1 MPSLGQKLK
10 DERLRQG
17 KQLREFADDLRIG
30 SRYLEAIESEEWDQL
45 PGGFFNRSFVRQYAA
60 ALGLDAAKIEKEFTA
75 ILKPEPAIDL
85 EAIAQAHN
93 PRARRSEEKKLISV
107 EPLPRPGA
115 KWFDSRTGLA
125 AAALILLVAGGG
137 ALSLLWDRFNAQP
150 EVSKQNT
157 ANATPPVVPAPKP
170 AAVETPKPAAEQAQ
184 VVPIIT
190 TDEAGNISLNIEATE
205 KTWIEVS
212 ADGKRIFA
220 GILEPGQTK
229 TISSAQR
236 TKMVVGN
243 AAGIAVRKGGRD
255 IGPIGP
261 RGQVRTVNITADSVE
276 IVSPAPKT
284 AI

>member
-1 MPSLGQKLK
+1 MLK
-10 DERLRQG
+10 DERIRQG
-17 KQLREFADDLRIG
+17 KQLREFADNLRIG
-30 SRYLEAIESEEWDQL
+30 SRYLEAIEAEDWGQL
-45 PGGFFNRSFVRQYAA
+45 PGGFFNRAFVRQYAA
-60 ALGLDAAKIEKEFTA
+60 ALGFDAAKIEKEFPA
-75 ILKPEPAIDL
+75 ILKPEPVIDL
-85 EAIAQAHN
+85 EAIAEAHN
-93 PRARRSEEKKLISV
+93 PRARRSEAKKLISV
-107 EPLPRPGA
+107 DPLPRPGA

-125 AAALILLVAGGG
+125 AAALVLLVAGGG
-137 ALSLLWDRFNAQP
+137 ALSLLWDRVNARP
-150 EVSKQNT
+150 GVSNQNT
-157 ANATPPVVPAPKP
+157 ANTPPPVVPAPKP
-170 AAVETPKPAAEQAQ
+170 AVEAPKAEQAQ

-190 TDEAGNISLNIEATE
+190 TDDAGNISLNIEATE

-236 TKMVVGN
+236 TKMIVGN

-261 RGQVRTVNITADSVE
+261 RGQVRTLNITADSVE
-276 IVSPAPKT
+276 IVPRARKT

>member
-1 MPSLGQKLK
+1 MLK
-10 DERLRQG
+10 DERSRQG
-17 KQLREFADDLRIG
+17 KQLREFADNLRIG
-30 SRYLEAIESEEWDQL
+30 SRYLEAIEAEDWGQL
-45 PGGFFNRSFVRQYAA
+45 PGGFFNRAFVRQYAA
-60 ALGLDAAKIEKEFTA
+60 ALGFDAAKIEKEFTA
-75 ILKPEPAIDL
+75 ILKPEPVIDL
-85 EAIAQAHN
+85 EAIAEAHN
-93 PRARRSEEKKLISV
+93 PRARRSEAKKLISV
-107 EPLPRPGA
+107 DPLPRPGA

-125 AAALILLVAGGG
+125 AAALVLLVAGGG
-137 ALSLLWDRFNAQP
+137 ALSLLWDRVNARP
-150 EVSKQNT
+150 GVSNQNT
-157 ANATPPVVPAPKP
+157 ANTPPPVVPAPKP
-170 AAVETPKPAAEQAQ
+170 AVEAPKAEQAQ

-190 TDEAGNISLNIEATE
+190 TDDAGNISLNIEATE

-236 TKMVVGN
+236 TKMIVGN

-261 RGQVRTVNITADSVE
+261 RGQVRTLNITADSVE
-276 IVSPAPKT
+276 IVPRARKT

>member
-1 MPSLGQKLK
+1 MDALS
-10 DERLRQG
+10 
-17 KQLREFADDLRIG
+17 
-30 SRYLEAIESEEWDQL
+30 SRD
-45 PGGFFNRSFVRQYAA
+45 GGIYVDGTFGAGGYTR
-60 ALGLDAAKIEKEFTA
+60 A
-75 ILKPEPAIDL
+75 ILDSCDCQVWAIDRDPD
-85 EAIAQAHN
+85 AIS
-93 PRARRSEEKKLISV
+93 RAN
-107 EPLPRPGA
+107 A
-115 KWFDSRTGLA
+115 LA
-125 AAALILLVAGGG
+125 AG
-137 ALSLLWDRFNAQP
+137 WM
-150 EVSKQNT
+150 
-157 ANATPPVVPAPKP
+157 
-170 AAVETPKPAAEQAQ
+170 EQAGMRAH
-184 VVPIIT
+184 

-261 RGQVRTVNITADSVE
+261 RGQVRTLNITADSVE
-276 IVSPAPKT
+276 IVPPAPKT

>member
-1 MPSLGQKLK
+1 MLK
-10 DERLRQG
+10 DERIRQG
-17 KQLREFADDLRIG
+17 KQLREFADNLRIG
-30 SRYLEAIESEEWDQL
+30 SRYLEAIEAEDWGQL
-45 PGGFFNRSFVRQYAA
+45 PGGFFNRAFVRQYAA
-60 ALGLDAAKIEKEFTA
+60 ALGFDAAKIEKEFTA
-75 ILKPEPAIDL
+75 ILKPEPVIDL
-85 EAIAQAHN
+85 EAIAEAHN
-93 PRARRSEEKKLISV
+93 PRARRSEAKKLISV
-107 EPLPRPGA
+107 DPLPRPGA

-125 AAALILLVAGGG
+125 AAALVLLVAGGG
-137 ALSLLWDRFNAQP
+137 ALSLLWDRVNARP
-150 EVSKQNT
+150 GVSNQNT
-157 ANATPPVVPAPKP
+157 ANTPPPVVPAPKP
-170 AAVETPKPAAEQAQ
+170 AVEAPKAEQAQ

-190 TDEAGNISLNIEATE
+190 TDDAGNISLNIEATE

-236 TKMVVGN
+236 TKMIVGN

-261 RGQVRTVNITADSVE
+261 RGQVRTLNITADSVE
-276 IVSPAPKT
+276 IVPRARKT

>member
-10 DERLRQG
+10 DERIRQG
-17 KQLREFADDLRIG
+17 KQLREFADNLRIG
-30 SRYLEAIESEEWDQL
+30 SRYLEAIEAEDWNQL
-45 PGGFFNRSFVRQYAA
+45 PGGFFNRAFVRQYAA
-60 ALGLDAAKIEKEFTA
+60 ALGFDAAKIEKEFTA
-75 ILKPEPAIDL
+75 ILKPEPVIDL
-85 EAIAQAHN
+85 EAIAEAHN

-107 EPLPRPGA
+107 DPLPRPGA

-125 AAALILLVAGGG
+125 AAALVLLVAGGG
-137 ALSLLWDRFNAQP
+137 ALSLLWDRFNVRP
-150 EVSKQNT
+150 EVSTQNT
-157 ANATPPVVPAPKP
+157 ANATAPVVPAPKP
-170 AAVETPKPAAEQAQ
+170 AIETPKAEQAQ

-236 TKMVVGN
+236 TKMIVGN

-261 RGQVRTVNITADSVE
+261 RGQVRTLNITADSVE
-276 IVSPAPKT
+276 IVPPAPKT